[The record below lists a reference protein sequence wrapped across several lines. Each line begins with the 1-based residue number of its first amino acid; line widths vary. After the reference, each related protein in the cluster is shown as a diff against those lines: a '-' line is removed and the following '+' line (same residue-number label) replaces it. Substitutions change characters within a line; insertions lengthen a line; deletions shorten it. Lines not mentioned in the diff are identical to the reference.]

1 MSRLIRL
8 WRKNPKSMPGN
19 KFIHQVIFSLNKEVP
34 SQTFPKV
41 KKMLSSC
48 NELKA
53 QTGILAGKKI
63 HYKMHLLE
71 ARTVKKL
78 NHIIVELLSVSGLG
92 IDRANS

>member
-53 QTGILAGKKI
+53 QIGILSTGQEKRFTIKCI
-63 HYKMHLLE
+63 LLE
-71 ARTVKKL
+71 ARSVKKL
-78 NHIIVELLSVSGLG
+78 NHLIVELLSV
-92 IDRANS
+92 